1 MSDLIAFITVFLL
14 LVLEF
19 FLQREVL
26 CSHVLVTSH
35 LFFFVKKDEVHFR
48 ACCHSALRLQVF
60 TLLFIITCICLVG
73 WERPDAHSISL
84 LFLCFTL
91 LVLFLLL
98 KVHWFLT
105 QLSSD
110 LPQVRLCFLLLF
122 RLLKSVILSQSEALL
137 LLRKNAGCWS
147 WSRKRGP
154 LSEVRL
160 SLRIVRQG
168 EG

>member
-48 ACCHSALRLQVF
+48 ACCHSALRLPVF
-60 TLLFIITCICLVG
+60 TLLFILTCICLVG

-98 KVHWFLT
+98 KVHRFLT
-105 QLSSD
+105 ELGSD
-110 LPQVRLCFLLLF
+110 LPQVRLCSLLLF
-122 RLLKSVILSQSEALL
+122 RVLKCRVLLESKGLV
-137 LLRKNAGCWS
+137 LLRKDAGRR
-147 WSRKRGP
+147 SR
-154 LSEVRL
+154 S
-160 SLRIVRQG
+160 
-168 EG
+168 